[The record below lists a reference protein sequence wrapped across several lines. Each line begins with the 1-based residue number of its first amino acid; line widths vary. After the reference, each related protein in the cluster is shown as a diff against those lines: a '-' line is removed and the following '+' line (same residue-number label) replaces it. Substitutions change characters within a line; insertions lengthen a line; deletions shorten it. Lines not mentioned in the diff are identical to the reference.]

1 MSMKI
6 YYCILLCYFLK
17 KNEPRLLFR
26 IVISNTSV
34 MTFNYLFYCFISSS
48 ADLVKSISM
57 VNITIIGID
66 VSMYVRID
74 MQAAESDSNTY
85 HIIHIT

>member
-26 IVISNTSV
+26 IVISNTSI
-34 MTFNYLFYCFISSS
+34 MTSITSFIVLSPPP
-48 ADLVKSISM
+48 LILKSISM
-57 VNITIIGID
+57 VNITIGIH
-66 VSMYVRID
+66 VVRID

-85 HIIHIT
+85 HIHIT

>member
-26 IVISNTSV
+26 IVISNTSI
-34 MTFNYLFYCFISSS
+34 MTSITSFIVLSPPP
-48 ADLVKSISM
+48 LILKSISM
-57 VNITIIGID
+57 VID

-74 MQAAESDSNTY
+74 MQAAESDRNT
-85 HIIHIT
+85 